1 MGGDAHTCALI
12 CSAVG
17 GLILSH
23 YRESAAGAM
32 APARA
37 AARMSVLPLD
47 QAGGVFHQGLLPSCA
62 TTRKKKKHQENK
74 TAVVGTCEMRWP
86 FSLGSQRNKKEA
98 ILFTISTFPPPT
110 PLPST
115 SSSSSSSFMD
125 EKMAGFG

>member
-1 MGGDAHTCALI
+1 MHTCVLI

-23 YRESAAGAM
+23 YCKTAAGAM

-47 QAGGVFHQGLLPSCA
+47 QAGSVFHQGPGPPA
-62 TTRKKKKHQENK
+62 QRKKEKKKKRHQENK

-86 FSLGSQRNKKEA
+86 FSLGSQRNKGCY
-98 ILFTISTFPPPT
+98 IIHHVY
-110 PLPST
+110 LPFLI
-115 SSSSSSSFMD
+115 SSSSSCMD
-125 EKMAGFG
+125 EKMGRFM